1 MFSFPPLIDPRKQ
14 LQLFCFTN
22 KEIEILQGKVTLLLG
37 PELAPGGPH
46 GNPRARSPLSSQL
59 RDVLLCQV
67 PLHYFSVLGNARLQ
81 FSLVFYPP
89 TLLSFPESESP
100 WQLPFLLSGSL
111 WGFSAVSTAFLSDF
125 PNPPSSLL
133 SPLLLPFCGSSLP
146 LPASYPTAASN
157 PKHFFWPCLAVTFET
172 SPPEADLESWI
183 VCP

>member
-1 MFSFPPLIDPRKQ
+1 MRGATSCLFSFLPLIDPRKQ

-133 SPLLLPFCGSSLP
+133 SPLLPPLCGSSLP
-146 LPASYPTAASN
+146 LPASYPTAVSN
-157 PKHFFWPCLAVTFET
+157 PKHFF
-172 SPPEADLESWI
+172 
-183 VCP
+183 